1 MGMLTTHK
9 ISADLYDDSFSL
21 IAIHCDLEDYAI
33 TYAINSTCGL
43 YLKRMKKD
51 LHLNE
56 NMSFSV
62 FDWDDEMNDV
72 YWTLISNKCEIE
84 EVMPSEGL
92 FGNNISRRT
101 DYLVKERKD
110 VDYFLKV
117 DAADEEIFL
126 SEKLK
131 SINQIT
137 KVITAYPLETQNLK
151 SKRNLIF

>member
-9 ISADLYDDSFSL
+9 ISADLYDDSFHL
-21 IAIHCDLEDYAI
+21 IAIHSDLEDYAMA
-33 TYAINSTCGL
+33 YAINSHCGL

-51 LHLNE
+51 LCLDE
-56 NMSFSV
+56 NMAFSA
-62 FDWDDEMNDV
+62 FDWEDEMNDM
-72 YWTLISNKCEIE
+72 YWTLIANKCETE
-84 EVMPSEGL
+84 EVMASIGL
-92 FGNNISRRT
+92 FENNVSKRIGH
-101 DYLVKERKD
+101 LVREKKE

-117 DAADEEIFL
+117 DAVDETMF

-131 SINQIT
+131 TIKQIG

>member
-9 ISADLYDDSFSL
+9 ISADLYDDSFYL
-21 IAIHCDLEDYAI
+21 IAIHSDLEDYAI
-33 TYAINSTCGL
+33 TYAINSNCGL

-51 LHLNE
+51 LHLNG
-56 NMSFSV
+56 NLSFSV

-72 YWTLISNKCEIE
+72 YWTLISNKCEVE
-84 EVMPSEGL
+84 EVLPSEGL
-92 FGNNISRRT
+92 FGDNVSKRT
-101 DYLVKERKD
+101 DYLVKERKE

-117 DAADEEIFL
+117 DTEDETLFL
-126 SEKLK
+126 QKIK
-131 SINQIT
+131 SINQIA